1 MAEAQDN
8 PGPLAGVRVLDLS
21 RILAGPWA
29 TQFMADLGAEVIKV
43 ERPDTGDDTRSW
55 GPPFYRGKDGA
66 ASDAA
71 YFMAANRN
79 KKSIT
84 VNFKSETG
92 RKLIR
97 NLAAKSDI
105 VVENFRVGALA
116 AMDLD
121 YASLREANPRLVYC
135 SITGF
140 GQTGP
145 MAHLAG
151 YDYMIQGMSGLMSVT
166 GRPDGTP
173 GAGPLRAGVA
183 VSDLFSGLYAAGAI
197 LAALYHAEKTGTG
210 QHVDIA
216 LLDCQM
222 AALANQA
229 ANFMATGH
237 TPVRTG
243 NRHPNLA
250 PYGVYTATDQPF
262 ILAIGNDN
270 QFARFCEFA
279 GLSGLAHDARFNS
292 NAARLENYDALDAI
306 LVPAIR
312 ERPAHCWVEGLATI
326 GIPSGL
332 VQTIEQAFTSEQSV
346 ARDMMAEM
354 PRTDLQEPVRTAASP
369 VKLSETPVRK
379 PQAPPEL
386 GADTADVLEELL
398 GLSELEIAR
407 LKRDGII

>member
-1 MAEAQDN
+1 MGDAQDR

-29 TQFMADLGAEVIKV
+29 TQFMADMGAEVIKV
-43 ERPDTGDDTRSW
+43 ERPETGDDTRQW
-55 GPPFYRGKDGA
+55 GPPFYQGKDGEP
-66 ASDAA
+66 SDAA

-84 VNFKSETG
+84 VNFKSEPG

-105 VVENFRVGALA
+105 VMENFRVGALA
-116 AMDLD
+116 HLQLD
-121 YASLREANPRLVYC
+121 YGSLKAVNPKLIYC

-145 MAHLAG
+145 LAQWAG

-166 GRPDGTP
+166 GRPDGAP
-173 GAGPLRAGVA
+173 GEGPLRAGVA
-183 VSDLFSGLYAAGAI
+183 VSDLFSGLYAAGAVI
-197 LAALYHAEKTGTG
+197 AALYHAEKTGKG
-210 QHVDIA
+210 QHVDIS

-229 ANFMATGH
+229 ANYMASGE

-250 PYGVYTATDQPF
+250 PYGVYGASDQPF
-262 ILAIGNDN
+262 IFAIGNDG

-279 GLSGLAHDARFNS
+279 GLSGLAHDARFGN
-292 NAARLENYDALDAI
+292 NAARLENHVALDAI
-306 LVPAIR
+306 LVPALQ

-332 VQTIEQAFTSEQSV
+332 VQTIEQSFNSEQAK
-346 ARDMMAEM
+346 ARNMTAEM
-354 PRTDLQEPVRTAASP
+354 SRDDLANPVRTAATP
-369 VKLSETPVRK
+369 VKLSETPIRE
-379 PQAPPEL
+379 PQAPPSL
-386 GADTADVLEELL
+386 GQHNKQVLGDLL

-407 LKRDGII
+407 YRKDGII